1 MGGEVMS
8 EERRASLVRTA
19 IGAAIFAAAAL
30 AESANGRKL
39 WGLSGEPGI
48 WSGDV
53 NSSHNSQFM
62 TDPYT
67 FTHFSHGA
75 LLYGIVSLFG
85 RKLPAGVR
93 ALIAIAIEAAWE
105 VVENTDF
112 VINRYRAE
120 TISLHYYG
128 DSIVNSM
135 CDLGACVVGIM
146 IARMLPVRVTVV
158 LVIVLEV
165 ALALWIRDNLLLNII
180 MLITPVRAIKQWQ
193 MAQ

>member
-1 MGGEVMS
+1 MS
-8 EERRASLVRTA
+8 KERRTSLLRA
-19 IGAAIFAAAAL
+19 GIAAAIVGAAAL
-30 AESANGRKL
+30 AEYANGRKL
-39 WGLSGEPGI
+39 WGISGEPGI

-67 FTHFSHGA
+67 FTHISHGA
-75 LLYGIVSLFG
+75 ILFG
-85 RKLPAGVR
+85 LVTLLGRRLPAGMR
-93 ALIAIAIEAAWE
+93 ALIAIGIEAAWE
-105 VVENTDF
+105 IVENTNF

-135 CDLGACVVGIM
+135 CDIGACVVGIM
-146 IARMLPVRVTVV
+146 IARILPVRVTVV

-165 ALALWIRDNLLLNII
+165 TLALWIRDNLLLNVI
-180 MLITPVRAIKQWQ
+180 MLIAPIHAIKLWQ
-193 MAQ
+193 MG

>member
-1 MGGEVMS
+1 MS
-8 EERRASLVRTA
+8 KERRASLVRAA
-19 IGAAIFAAAAL
+19 IGAAIVAAAAL
-30 AESANGRKL
+30 AEHANGRKL
-39 WGLSGEPGI
+39 WGVSGEPEI

-67 FTHFSHGA
+67 FTHISHGA
-75 LLYGIVSLFG
+75 LLYGLVSLLG
-85 RKLPAGVR
+85 RRLPAGVR

-135 CDLGACVVGIM
+135 CDIGACVAGIM

-193 MAQ
+193 MGQ